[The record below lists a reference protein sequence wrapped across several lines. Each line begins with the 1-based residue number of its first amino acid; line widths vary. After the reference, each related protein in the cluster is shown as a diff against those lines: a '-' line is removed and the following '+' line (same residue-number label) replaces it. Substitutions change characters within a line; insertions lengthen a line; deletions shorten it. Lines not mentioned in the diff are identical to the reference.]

1 MFDRIPVTSWFPP
14 QELTDCP
21 LCRDATAVL
30 SRDALRVAGDIALAI
45 TTRGHVGRLAEA
57 VVERLGATLGA
68 GRASVLVPEP
78 AGRWRVFASSERGHA
93 HDLVVD
99 AERYPELA
107 EVRRTGAPFIARDV
121 ETSAELEPARAVLQ
135 AAGVRCVAA
144 YPIFLATGR
153 GDAVVLKITLHRQ
166 PEPAELLLATL
177 IAHLLVHRL
186 GGMQPARVAHQLGV
200 SVTPSDGYDP
210 ATLLRLL
217 PIAALV
223 VDGTGRV
230 LHANNRAVWLLH
242 DREQGSSNAAITLS
256 TRPERCWLATSGR
269 WEAHLLS
276 GNGEM
281 PVLGW
286 SNLVGAERTLVLIE
300 PHPAARHTAHER
312 QMRRT
317 LAEKLEE
324 LEAANIRLEEHA
336 RSRER
341 FVSDAA
347 HELKTPLAILRS
359 YLETMSDDLAD
370 GLSAQQR
377 EFLQAATHGAGRL
390 QRLVEEMLDLAALEG
405 GHLPLVLGQVPV
417 RDAAQPVLDEL
428 APLAAQGGVALRCEP
443 GEPLVLRADV
453 ERLRQVLRNLV
464 ENGLKYT
471 EPGGAVV
478 VSWRRQG
485 DSAVVAVCDTGVG
498 IAAKALPRI
507 FDEFVR
513 VNGRRA
519 VDGAG
524 LGLGIVRR
532 LVQAMGG
539 QVWAESRPGA
549 GSRFLVELPLWTGEG

>member
-57 VVERLGATLGA
+57 VVERLGAALGA

-242 DREQGSSNAAITLS
+242 DREQGSSNAAINLS

-276 GNGEM
+276 GSGEM

-417 RDAAQPVLDEL
+417 RGAAQPVLDEL

-478 VSWRRQG
+478 VSWHRQG

-498 IAAKALPRI
+498 IAAEALPRI